1 MGRVKLVV
9 LLLTAF
15 LFPADILASLPD
27 TQKNFSL
34 EKYMGD
40 WFQIALIPNRFQK
53 KCVGQAR
60 ANYRLLLSGDV
71 AIVNQCIERD
81 LKLKRADGI
90 AKINKTFNDNARL
103 MVRFAP
109 KWLSLLSFVWG
120 DYWVLAIESDYS
132 AVLVG
137 SPDRKYL
144 WVLARTPTISKKVY
158 RRLTS
163 IGLAQG
169 FNISELVLE
178 GALLD

>member
-1 MGRVKLVV
+1 
-9 LLLTAF
+9 
-15 LFPADILASLPD
+15 
-27 TQKNFSL
+27 
-34 EKYMGD
+34 
-40 WFQIALIPNRFQK
+40 
-53 KCVGQAR
+53 
-60 ANYRLLLSGDV
+60 
-71 AIVNQCIERD
+71 
-81 LKLKRADGI
+81 
-90 AKINKTFNDNARL
+90 